1 MDMLLP
7 TLYAKVGALL
17 AVSMIISSLGV
28 YVGRGIR
35 SGGAMIGL
43 GIAFIVGVIFVF
55 IASGG
60 NPIVGVSVLFAWVLI
75 SGLFI
80 GPVIQAYSEQLGWQT
95 VFLAF
100 LGTAGAM
107 IVFGGIGIFSG
118 VDFSGMGMYLGA
130 ALLGLILFGI
140 VGIFV
145 KMSRQVNI
153 VYALLGLVI
162 FSGYF
167 IFDFFRL
174 SKSENTW
181 QAAIMLTTQIYL
193 DFLNFMLKLL
203 ELLAA
208 LSDKHH

>member
-43 GIAFIVGVIFVF
+43 GIAFIVGVIFVL

-60 NPIVGVSVLFAWVLI
+60 NPIVGVSVLFAWVFI
-75 SGLFI
+75 SGLLI

-130 ALLGLILFGI
+130 ALPGLILFGI